1 MTVIQFDVELKSVV
15 MDAQREWLRTL
26 QREPEA
32 IADTILKWVAHP
44 QIGNTVAFDVDQ
56 EFVDYLHEKDIPIE
70 ED

>member
-1 MTVIQFDVELKSVV
+1 MTVIQFDIELKSVV

-26 QREPEA
+26 QREPDTTT
-32 IADTILKWVAHP
+32 DTILRWVEHP

-70 ED
+70 EE